1 MQQRIT
7 RAKPRVC
14 QFCQEKTVP
23 SYKEIEVLGRFLTER
38 GRIVP
43 RSRTFVCP
51 KHQRRLTAEIKRARY
66 LAFLPFVVTRI

>member
-1 MQQRIT
+1 M
-7 RAKPRVC
+7 
-14 QFCQEKTVP
+14 P
-23 SYKEIEVLGRFLTER
+23 SYKEVEVLGRFLTER